1 MKNDTKIGFILTYFH
16 NSTEGYEL
24 LKKNASI
31 LSKENYYFIIASH
44 SPLPS
49 EIQEICDFYF
59 YQQKNVVDDR
69 KYSHGVAES
78 NLIEIS
84 LNHLKSQGIHWTY
97 KVSYDIEVNDVSR
110 FNDWQKNFDYDFV
123 SCKWGNNIVC
133 TNSFFANID
142 FLLNNIDFYSSIEE
156 MFSVNTVLENC
167 WEKNIIDKNL
177 QDKIFYYENKQV
189 FYGENKIDILAY
201 DYNDISFLYSENE
214 NRFYITNN
222 IQGRTIKKFRIFDY
236 YSDTLI
242 DAPTNAEITSG
253 ITWWFSPPMAEYVP
267 SAKNGYYLEVYFP
280 EKTIRKNILV
290 KDFDKKHPLHK
301 KFKTMKFE
309 EIKFNEYSEFSE
321 YQLYKE
327 FQVTFDDIKTYVDVG
342 ANYGMSSIP
351 FLTNDIK
358 VYMVDADSYNINIL
372 ENAFGKNKKV
382 EIIHKAIHTYDGNV
396 DFFEQPGASVVS
408 SIDFSN
414 VNGSDSNR
422 IKKTVQCITPNTLME
437 KYIHEE
443 YIDLMK
449 IDIEGGEYNFFETIT
464 DENLKRINKMV
475 IEYHLNTDQRVMK
488 IVKKLAK
495 NDFRFKLAKWEKQNE
510 DDYVVLHKMG
520 IIYAWK

>member
-1 MKNDTKIGFILTYFH
+1 
-16 NSTEGYEL
+16 
-24 LKKNASI
+24 
-31 LSKENYYFIIASH
+31 
-44 SPLPS
+44 
-49 EIQEICDFYF
+49 
-59 YQQKNVVDDR
+59 
-69 KYSHGVAES
+69 
-78 NLIEIS
+78 
-84 LNHLKSQGIHWTY
+84 
-97 KVSYDIEVNDVSR
+97 
-110 FNDWQKNFDYDFV
+110 
-123 SCKWGNNIVC
+123 
-133 TNSFFANID
+133 
-142 FLLNNIDFYSSIEE
+142 
-156 MFSVNTVLENC
+156 
-167 WEKNIIDKNL
+167 
-177 QDKIFYYENKQV
+177 
-189 FYGENKIDILAY
+189 
-201 DYNDISFLYSENE
+201 
-214 NRFYITNN
+214 
-222 IQGRTIKKFRIFDY
+222 
-236 YSDTLI
+236 
-242 DAPTNAEITSG
+242 
-253 ITWWFSPPMAEYVP
+253 
-267 SAKNGYYLEVYFP
+267 
-280 EKTIRKNILV
+280 
-290 KDFDKKHPLHK
+290 
-301 KFKTMKFE
+301 
-309 EIKFNEYSEFSE
+309 
-321 YQLYKE
+321 
-327 FQVTFDDIKTYVDVG
+327 
-342 ANYGMSSIP
+342 
-351 FLTNDIK
+351 
-358 VYMVDADSYNINIL
+358 MVDADSYNINIL